1 MDFARRLNGLRQKMT
16 DLGLDLVVY
25 GASADFHYLTG
36 LAVDREADAV
46 EGSASVSLFVPQ
58 EGGPVLIWSGPIA
71 DLAGRTWIGDVRI
84 HHEGEGHT
92 RLVEGVLCDL
102 HVKGGRI
109 GLGERVAAPVKRGI
123 EQAAAGA
130 ELCGAKG
137 LMDHLRMIKEPEE
150 IERLRRVGGITGR
163 ALEAVVP
170 RIKEGVTQ
178 PELEEEVALQGR
190 RLGASGVSFEPA
202 AKFVQRGSEV
212 SSDPFT
218 YPKEKGLVPGTSI
231 AFDMGFAMD
240 GYASDFGRSF
250 YFGPADEEAR
260 GGYAALHEALI
271 ETVSGMRDGSLRM
284 SDLFPLLEKALDRL
298 GYGDHLRARL
308 PNGVLGHSIGVE
320 VHENPWMRPG
330 SDEPLRAGMVLALE
344 PKVWHAGRYYLR
356 VEDMVLVGKEQSEML
371 TCFDRELFE
380 L

>member
-1 MDFARRLNGLRQKMT
+1 MDFERRLNGLRQKMT
-16 DLGLDLVVY
+16 GLGLDLVVY
-25 GASADFHYLTG
+25 GASPDFRYLTG
-36 LAVDREADAV
+36 LPVGREADAA
-46 EGSASVSLFVPQ
+46 GRSAATSLFVSQ
-58 EGGPVLIWSGPIA
+58 EGGPVLITSGPIA
-71 DLAGRTWIGDVRI
+71 DLAGRSWIADVRI
-84 HHEGEGHT
+84 HHEGEGHA
-92 RLVEGVLCDL
+92 RLVEGVLRDL
-102 HVKGGRI
+102 GVKGGRI
-109 GLGERVAAPVKRGI
+109 GLGERVAESAAHGI
-123 EQAAAGA
+123 EQAATGA
-130 ELCGAKG
+130 ELCDARG

-150 IERLRRVGGITGR
+150 VERLRRVAGITGR
-163 ALEAVVP
+163 ALEAVIP
-170 RIKEGVTQ
+170 RIKEGITQ

-231 AFDMGFAMD
+231 AFDMGFVMD
-240 GYASDFGRSF
+240 GYCSDFGRSF
-250 YFGPADEEAR
+250 YFGPADKEAR
-260 GGYAALHEALI
+260 GGYAALHEALLD
-271 ETVSGMRDGSLRM
+271 TVSGMRDGSMRM
-284 SDLFPLLEKALDRL
+284 SGLFPLLEKTLDRL

-344 PKVWHAGRYYLR
+344 PKLWHAGRYYLR
-356 VEDMVLVGKEQSEML
+356 VEDMVLVGEEESEIL

>member
-1 MDFARRLNGLRQKMT
+1 MDFERRLNGLRRKMT
-16 DLGLDLVVY
+16 GLGLDLVVY
-25 GASADFHYLTG
+25 GASPDLRYLTG
-36 LAVDREADAV
+36 LAFCRQADAA
-46 EGSASVSLFVPQ
+46 EGSAPVGLFVPQ
-58 EGGPVLIWSGPIA
+58 EGEPVLVATGTLA
-71 DLAGRTWIGDVRI
+71 DRAGQSWIGDVRI
-84 HHEGEGHT
+84 HREENGRA
-92 RLVEGVLCDL
+92 RLVEGVLRDL
-102 HVKGGRI
+102 GVKGGRI
-109 GLGERVAAPVKRGI
+109 ALGQRVAEPVKRAI

-130 ELCGAKG
+130 ELCGARG
-137 LMDHLRMIKEPEE
+137 LMDHLRMVKEPGE
-150 IERLRRVGGITGR
+150 IKRLRRVAGITGR

-202 AKFVQRGSEV
+202 AKFVRRGSEV

-231 AFDMGFAMD
+231 AFDMGFVMD
-240 GYASDFGRSF
+240 GYCSDFGRSF

-271 ETVSGMRDGSLRM
+271 ETVSGMRDGGMGM

-298 GYGDHLRARL
+298 GYGDYLRARL

-344 PKVWHAGRYYLR
+344 PKLWHAGRYYLR
-356 VEDMVLVGKEQSEML
+356 VEDMVLVGAEESEIL
-371 TCFDRELFE
+371 TSFDRELFE